1 MLTISPDDAAFRDAF
16 EAGRIAPAMFTH
28 REHVR
33 LAYTYLCELSV
44 DEAYGRAKGAILA
57 LLARNSLDTAKYHET
72 LTLAWLKA
80 VRHFMNA
87 TKHAGSSHEFLELNP
102 RLLNSRIM
110 LSHYSEG
117 RLFSEEARASFID
130 PDLEPIP

>member
-1 MLTISPDDAAFRDAF
+1 MLSISRDDEAFRDDF
-16 EAGRIAPAMFTH
+16 EAGRVAPEAFTH

-44 DEAYGRAKGAILA
+44 DDAYVRAKRAILA
-57 LLARNSLDTAKYHET
+57 LLERNRLDAAKYHET

-80 VRHFMNA
+80 VRHFMNE
-87 TKHAGSSHEFLELNP
+87 TSHAVSSHEFLERNA

-130 PDLEPIP
+130 PDIEPIP